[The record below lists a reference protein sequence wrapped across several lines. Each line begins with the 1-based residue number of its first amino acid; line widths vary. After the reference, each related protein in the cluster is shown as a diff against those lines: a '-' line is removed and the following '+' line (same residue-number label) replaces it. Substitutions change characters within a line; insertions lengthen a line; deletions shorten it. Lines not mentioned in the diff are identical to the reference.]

1 MSHPQTVGQARE
13 ARLEESLELSN
24 WQELYRPRI
33 TTPEE
38 AVKAVKSGDR
48 VFLTGNASV
57 PLQLLAA
64 LVQRAPELRQ
74 VEICHPLVICPAD
87 YVAPAMEGHLRVNS
101 MFISANVRK
110 AVNEGRADFTPV
122 MLSEFP
128 LLFKN
133 GILPLDVAFIHV
145 SPPDQEGFCSMGAES
160 GLTITAAE
168 VAKIVIAQVN
178 PQMPRTLGDTRMH
191 ISRIHYLVPV
201 DCPISEH
208 AMSEDAAQDVVEQIA
223 GHIAGLIPDGA
234 TMQLGIGAL
243 PNAVLKYLFNKKDL
257 GVHSELISD
266 GVIDLVEAGVLTG
279 ARKSLHPGKIICG
292 FLLGTRRLYDWVDNN
307 PLVELHRTEYVND
320 PFVVAQNDRMVAIN
334 SAIEVDLTGQ
344 VCADSIGPKMHSAV
358 GGQLDFIYGASR
370 AKGGVP
376 IIALPST
383 SQLRDGT
390 VVSKIVPMLKLGAGV
405 VTSRNHVRF
414 VVTEYGVADLY
425 GKSVRQRTQ
434 ALIQIAHPDFRDDI
448 AEMARELRYI

>member
-1 MSHPQTVGQARE
+1 MSNPQILCEPRTVAPENIQGGQ
-13 ARLEESLELSN
+13 S
-24 WQELYRPRI
+24 WQEIYRSRV

-57 PLQLLAA
+57 PQQLLAA
-64 LVQRAPELRQ
+64 LVKRAPELRH
-74 VEICHPLVICPAD
+74 VEICHPLVICPSD
-87 YVAPAMEGHLRVNS
+87 YVAPEMEGHLRVNS

-133 GILPLDVAFIHV
+133 GVLPLDVAFIHV
-145 SPPDQEGFCSMGAES
+145 SPPDRDGFCSMGAES
-160 GLTITAAE
+160 GLTISPAE
-168 VAKIVIAQVN
+168 VAKTVIAQVN

-191 ISRIHYLVPV
+191 ISRMHHIVPV
-201 DCPISEH
+201 DCPISQH
-208 AMSEDAAQDVVEQIA
+208 AMSEDADQGVVERIA

-243 PNAVLKYLFNKKDL
+243 PNAVLKYLYEKKDL

-279 ARKSLHPGKIICG
+279 ARKSIHRGKIICG
-292 FLLGTRRLYDWVDNN
+292 FLLGTKRLYEWADNN

-344 VCADSIGPKMHSAV
+344 VCADSIGTKMHSAV

-370 AKGGVP
+370 SKGGVP

-383 SQLRDGT
+383 SELRNGT
-390 VVSKIVPMLKLGAGV
+390 VVSKIVPILKPGAGV
-405 VTSRNHVRF
+405 VTSRNHVRY
-414 VVTEYGVADLY
+414 VVTEFGVADLY

-434 ALIQIAHPDFRDDI
+434 ALIAIAHPDFRDEI
-448 AEMARELRYI
+448 TEKARELKYI